1 MGSPMTPWLL
11 QDAYRLQLKLF
22 LYEVKQQQLLASV
35 RGFLKLYTTISIG
48 KLAAYMEVDEPT
60 LRFSVSFSLFN
71 LDAV

>member
-1 MGSPMTPWLL
+1 MTPWLL

-22 LYEVKQQQLLASV
+22 LYEVKQQQMLASV
-35 RGFLKLYTTISIG
+35 RGFLKLYSTTSIG

-71 LDAV
+71 LGAG